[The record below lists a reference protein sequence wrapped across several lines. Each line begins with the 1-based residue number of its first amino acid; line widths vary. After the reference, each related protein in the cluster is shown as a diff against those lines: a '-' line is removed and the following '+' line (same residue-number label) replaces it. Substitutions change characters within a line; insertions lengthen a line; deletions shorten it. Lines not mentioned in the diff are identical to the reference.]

1 MAANPDSS
9 GTSPTGAEPKTC
21 PVCGASFGCMAA
33 QQNCWCE
40 DVKLSAEKAA
50 DLRAQFS
57 DCLCPRCLAL
67 AAERG
72 AKPGENSSG
81 NPAS

>member
-1 MAANPDSS
+1 M
-9 GTSPTGAEPKTC
+9 GAGVERKTC

-40 DVKLSAEKAA
+40 DLKLSAEKAA

-57 DCLCPRCLAL
+57 GCLCPRCLAL

-72 AKPGENSSG
+72 RNREPGESSSG
-81 NPAS
+81 NPVS